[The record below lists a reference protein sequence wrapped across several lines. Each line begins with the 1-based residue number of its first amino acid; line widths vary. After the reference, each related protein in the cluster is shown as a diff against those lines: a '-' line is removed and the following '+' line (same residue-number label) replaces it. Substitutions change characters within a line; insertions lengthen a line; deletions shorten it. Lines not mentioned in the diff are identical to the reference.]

1 MVAIETPVNK
11 KCGAFFHWQSSKL
24 VIDER
29 CSDFLG
35 KMTRNKLGA
44 YSQVQNDIPLGN
56 KYNQNS
62 VNKFLKIRIHTLG
75 ILTVSWFFS
84 VLTCAI
90 FIFQDIT
97 KHQND
102 VGE

>member
-56 KYNQNS
+56 K
-62 VNKFLKIRIHTLG
+62 
-75 ILTVSWFFS
+75 
-84 VLTCAI
+84 
-90 FIFQDIT
+90 
-97 KHQND
+97 
-102 VGE
+102 